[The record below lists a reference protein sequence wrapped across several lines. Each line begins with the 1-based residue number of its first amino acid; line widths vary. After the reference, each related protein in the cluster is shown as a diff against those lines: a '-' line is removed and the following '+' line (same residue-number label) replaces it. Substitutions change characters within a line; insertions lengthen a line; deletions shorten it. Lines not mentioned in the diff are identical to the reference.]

1 MAPRSAYAHVPFCAH
16 RCGYCDFTV
25 VADRLDLADR
35 YLAAV
40 ECETQSQ
47 LPPREV
53 DTLYVG
59 GGTPTQLPIEKLD
72 RLFDALLAWRPLAAG
87 GEWTVE
93 ANPLDVTEPL
103 VQRLAQRGVTRVSLG
118 GQSFDDAKL
127 RTLER
132 DHSADDLR
140 RAVTLVKE
148 GGIDACLDLIFAS
161 PDESLDAWR
170 RDLDE
175 AIALTPQHVS
185 TYGLT
190 FEKGTT
196 FWGRRERSELAEVDD
211 SRQRA
216 MYVGAIDALTG
227 AGYEHYEVSNFARP
241 GHRSRHNL
249 AYWSGDGCW
258 AVGPG
263 AARLVGPVRETN
275 HRSTFTYLRRVETGD
290 SPVAEREQLTTEQ
303 LAREALVFGL
313 RRIDGVDTAA
323 FAERYGVAV
332 DELAGEAVAR
342 FVRQGAMTR
351 QGTRLKLTRDGLLV
365 SDAMWPDL
373 L

>member
-1 MAPRSAYAHVPFCAH
+1 MPFCAH

-35 YLAAV
+35 YLAAIERESARQRPACEV
-40 ECETQSQ
+40 E
-47 LPPREV
+47 
-53 DTLYVG
+53 TLYIG
-59 GGTPTQLPIEKLD
+59 GGTPTQLPASKLQ
-72 RLFDALLAWRPLAAG
+72 RLFDALLDWRPLAAG

-103 VQRLAQRGVTRVSLG
+103 VRLLANHGVTRVSLG

-132 DHSADDLR
+132 DHSGEDLR
-140 RAVTLVKE
+140 RAACRIQDA
-148 GGIDACLDLIFAS
+148 GIDACLDLIFAA
-161 PDESLDAWR
+161 PGVGQAPGEGLDAWR
-170 RDLDE
+170 RDLDD
-175 AIALTPQHVS
+175 AVALAPEHVS
-185 TYGLT
+185 AYGLT
-190 FEKGTT
+190 VEKGTA
-196 FWGRRERSELAEVDD
+196 FWSRRDRAQLAEVDEAC
-211 SRQRA
+211 QRE
-216 MYVGAIDALTG
+216 MYLAAIDTLTA

-241 GHRSRHNL
+241 GRRSRHNL

-263 AARLVGPVRETN
+263 AARLVGAVRETN
-275 HRSTFTYLRRVETGD
+275 HRSTFTYLRRVEAGE
-290 SPVAEREQLTTEQ
+290 SPVADREELTNEQ
-303 LAREALVFGL
+303 RAREALVFGL

-323 FAERYGVAV
+323 LADRYGVTV
-332 DELAGEAVAR
+332 DELAGDAIAR

-351 QGTRLKLTRDGLLV
+351 GAGRLRLTRDGLLV
-365 SDAMWPDL
+365 SDALWPDL